1 LPPTDLS
8 SGGDVG
14 SSKTGEE
21 SQGSEFVF
29 VSEVMDNS
37 TPAVEVEQ
45 SSFGS
50 RQDQLAQNVGVSLG
64 ALSSFPSAFN
74 DFMSSSLFKGSE
86 FDDYFDA
93 YFGFQPLGLE
103 SLLPDL
109 FDELTESLS
118 EEESEDELELEESTE
133 DDQLVVS
140 RGEALE
146 LEIDWESTRNSG
158 QFQESLVPLVLAG
171 AFSRLK
177 RRLFK
182 GDEVDTF
189 K

>member
-1 LPPTDLS
+1 M
-8 SGGDVG
+8 G

-21 SQGSEFVF
+21 SQGSELVF
-29 VSEVMDNS
+29 VSEVMDDSN
-37 TPAVEVEQ
+37 PAVDGERG
-45 SSFGS
+45 SFGS
-50 RQDQLAQNVGVSLG
+50 RQDRPAQNIGVSLG
-64 ALSSFPSAFN
+64 ALSSFPSAFS

-118 EEESEDELELEESTE
+118 DEESEEELELEESTG

-140 RGEALE
+140 RGEAPE
-146 LEIDWESTRNSG
+146 LEIDWEGTGGSG
-158 QFQESLVPLVLAG
+158 QFLEALVPPVLAG
-171 AFSRLK
+171 AVCRLK
-177 RRLFK
+177 KRFFK
-182 GDEVDTF
+182 GDEVDTI
-189 K
+189 